1 MVRIDALRRL
11 VELTTTPDKPSPYI
25 AYLWRELW
33 RYGNQTEALEMGDT
47 LVRHRGITP
56 EQRIAWTVNL
66 GRDYANLGNR
76 SRAAELLKQAEAEVK
91 TTQATGNLHMLAY
104 TTIATEDLRAT
115 VLQGQNDPEG
125 ALVAMRRALDASLAE
140 VKRSRSVVG
149 SPRTDLEYD
158 AAIRQ
163 RNAAMGTAIWLYFV
177 QGRNEEAEGLAR
189 LGLRL
194 AAEERTG
201 GGTVGF
207 WHEKLA
213 QALLGE
219 RRFAEAA
226 TAANEALTVLRDSSA
241 TESSLRI
248 IYTQS
253 ILLQA
258 LLAMERWSDADR
270 LAAEMRAAT
279 TADRTAR
286 GMADNPVLQAFLHLK
301 NDRLGQARERID
313 GVVNHRQRSYGE
325 KNGLTI

>member
-1 MVRIDALRRL
+1 MNFRCAMIFAIAAFVIPIPTIIRAQEEPDEIQESGPRLGEEEARRILAEALPPSATNQQQIAYFQRRERAAFTMGEAMVRIDALRRL
-11 VELTTTPDKPSPYI
+11 VELTATPDKPSPYI
-25 AYLWRELW
+25 SYLWRELW

-115 VLQGQNDPEG
+115 VLQGQNDPDG

-163 RNAAMGTAIWLYFV
+163 RNGVMGT
-177 QGRNEEAEGLAR
+177 LA
-189 LGLRL
+189 
-194 AAEERTG
+194 
-201 GGTVGF
+201 
-207 WHEKLA
+207 
-213 QALLGE
+213 
-219 RRFAEAA
+219 
-226 TAANEALTVLRDSSA
+226 
-241 TESSLRI
+241 
-248 IYTQS
+248 
-253 ILLQA
+253 
-258 LLAMERWSDADR
+258 
-270 LAAEMRAAT
+270 
-279 TADRTAR
+279 
-286 GMADNPVLQAFLHLK
+286 
-301 NDRLGQARERID
+301 
-313 GVVNHRQRSYGE
+313 
-325 KNGLTI
+325 